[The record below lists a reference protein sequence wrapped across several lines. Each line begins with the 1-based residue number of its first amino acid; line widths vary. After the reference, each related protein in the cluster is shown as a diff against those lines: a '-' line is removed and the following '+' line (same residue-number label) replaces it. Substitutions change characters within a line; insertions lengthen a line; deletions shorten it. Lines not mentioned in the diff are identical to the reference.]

1 MDQFMITIWFDNKK
15 QKVLFPDFFEKRGFR
30 IRYTKKQFDYLK
42 EECYDQDA
50 CFFDFKKKKI
60 YFHEWCEPALTGD
73 CDYAWSS
80 PYDYSH
86 KIFDM
91 YKIGA

>member
-1 MDQFMITIWFDNKK
+1 MDQFMITLWFDNKK
-15 QKVLFPDFFEKRGFR
+15 QKVLFPDFFVKRGYR

-42 EECYDQDA
+42 EECYDQDS
-50 CFFDFKKKKI
+50 CFFDFKKKKV
-60 YFHEWCEPALTGD
+60 YFHEWHEPALTGD
-73 CDYAWSS
+73 CDYAWSV
-80 PYDYSH
+80 PCDYSH